1 MMALMALWLE
11 ELGFIGQSAFDVPF
25 SRRVFCWC
33 AQALY
38 PLASAFRDLYCRHGP
53 DEGSL
58 SRMNTSWLHVWCSAD
73 ACFRL
78 HERFNAAKARPGLG
92 TRSLWR
98 ASGDEGNEGDEGH
111 EGYESHEGL
120 WCGSMQCFVM
130 WGRRMLV
137 GHEIHEEVDEE
148 G

>member
-1 MMALMALWLE
+1 MPPKHA
-11 ELGFIGQSAFDVPF
+11 
-25 SRRVFCWC
+25 RVW
-33 AQALY
+33 
-38 PLASAFRDLYCRHGP
+38 GP
-53 DEGSL
+53 DPCG
-58 SRMNTSWLHVWCSAD
+58 RTSG
-73 ACFRL
+73 
-78 HERFNAAKARPGLG
+78 N
-92 TRSLWR
+92 
-98 ASGDEGNEGDEGH
+98 EGNEGDEGDEGH